1 MRNTLIPAVLFAAAL
16 GFGGAAFAA
25 NGSAVTESSTTIAV
39 LHGQDG
45 TFLAEDGQLYVAPAT
60 ANLRSF
66 NEGQHV
72 ALTWYQ
78 SGDIRILTSM
88 VPSS

>member
-25 NGSAVTESSTTIAV
+25 TSAVTESNTTIAV

-88 VPSS
+88 TPAS